1 MANSPQVHPLLTGQT
16 LHRPPKCSSKSLVLI
31 SPAPCCKMFQP
42 RSSSTATIPPQSP
55 PPNLSRSRL
64 QPRPSIKPTNS
75 RTNSAKSAV
84 LPSFNNSS
92 SNSNSS
98 WQKEMHNNKCNR
110 IRNRARVEKV
120 VHGNRDQ
127 TLRVSCRQNTLLQWW
142 LRHRA
147 WQRGKIHLQLF

>member
-42 RSSSTATIPPQSP
+42 RSSSTATIPQLPQSP
-55 PPNLSRSRL
+55 LTNKPIHSRSRL
-64 QPRPSIKPTNS
+64 QLRPSIKPTNS
-75 RTNSAKSAV
+75 RTSSAKSAV

-98 WQKEMHNNKCNR
+98 WQRGMHNNKCNR

-127 TLRVSCRQNTLLQWW
+127 TLRVSCRQNTLLQW
-142 LRHRA
+142 
-147 WQRGKIHLQLF
+147 